1 VSLERR
7 VMAFADAPVLLTRPL
22 TIVGLAVA
30 ALLLVPT
37 AAEGTD
43 CDAGS
48 VIRGGG
54 GEAGVECTDD
64 EDDGGAAAQQVRV
77 GGDAPACTAERA
89 ADPSLWWISLDVPEW
104 VLTWSKDTRQEY
116 LLANPPEGMTIG
128 VYRDCNGE
136 VRSAPFL
143 MPEPEPLPGVVA
155 ADETLATTIARE
167 QARTRVEP
175 RAPRVHVS
183 PEQAVVRFPTWLWL
197 DESYWQPRA
206 ATTATP
212 SGVAVGVRA
221 RPVRAEWDLG
231 DGVKV
236 CDGPGIAW
244 SQAAQD
250 TYDAQPDTSRGN
262 GDPACTFTFVNASST
277 RPSGVFDASV
287 SVVWEFSWSLDG
299 VERGVFGS
307 VRVVERWPLTV
318 GEVQTV
324 ITG

>member
-1 VSLERR
+1 
-7 VMAFADAPVLLTRPL
+7 MRPPESTL
-22 TIVGLAVA
+22 PAAAVA
-30 ALLLVPT
+30 VFVLSLL
-37 AAEGTD
+37 AAFPHPGWAD
-43 CDAGS
+43 PCSGGGH
-48 VIRGGG
+48 IRDGG
-54 GEAGVECTDD
+54 GEAVGVCPGDD
-64 EDDGGAAAQQVRV
+64 GDESDGGTAQRVSGGAAVTEA
-77 GGDAPACTAERA
+77 GCTPERA
-89 ADPSLWWISLDVPEW
+89 ADPAWWWLSFVPEQAVPGTYRVQQEHN
-104 VLTWSKDTRQEY
+104 VLVPPDGY
-116 LLANPPEGMTIG
+116 VLA

-136 VRSAPFL
+136 LRSDL
-143 MPEPEPLPGVVA
+143 MWVPEPEAGSA
-155 ADETLATTIARE
+155 ADVEGVFAARQ
-167 QARTRVEP
+167 QARARVEP
-175 RAPRVHVS
+175 RVPQVHVS

-197 DESYWQPRA
+197 EESYWQPRA
-206 ATTATP
+206 ATSATP

-236 CDGPGIAW
+236 CDGPGIPW

-250 TYDAQPDTSRGN
+250 VYDAQSETTRGD
-262 GDPACTFTFVNASST
+262 GDPACTFTFLNASST

-287 SVVWEFSWSLDG
+287 SVVWEFSWSLGG

>member
-1 VSLERR
+1 MRSRDLAGG
-7 VMAFADAPVLLTRPL
+7 MLALSATVLALVVVLPATSWASPCS
-22 TIVGLAVA
+22 GSA
-30 ALLLVPT
+30 AI
-37 AAEGTD
+37 D
-43 CDAGS
+43 D
-48 VIRGGG
+48 RG
-54 GEAGVECTDD
+54 GEAAGDCPASD
-64 EDDGGAAAQQVRV
+64 AAANSAQPVSS
-77 GGDAPACTAERA
+77 GGDAPACTPERA
-89 ADPSLWWISLDVPEW
+89 ADPSAWWLSFVPEQAVPGTYRVQQEHN
-104 VLTWSKDTRQEY
+104 VLEPPDGY
-116 LLANPPEGMTIG
+116 VLA

-136 VRSAPFL
+136 LRSDL
-143 MPEPEPLPGVVA
+143 MWVPEPEAGSA
-155 ADETLATTIARE
+155 ADVEGVFAARQ
-167 QARTRVEP
+167 QARARVEP
-175 RAPRVHVS
+175 RPPGVHVS

-206 ATTATP
+206 ASAATP

-236 CDGPGIAW
+236 CDGPGIPW

-250 TYDAQPDTSRGN
+250 VYDAQPETSRGD

-287 SVVWEFSWSLDG
+287 SVVWEFSWSLAG

>member
-1 VSLERR
+1 MRSR
-7 VMAFADAPVLLTRPL
+7 DLTRFSLVL
-22 TIVGLAVA
+22 TATA
-30 ALLLVPT
+30 MALLVVLPAT
-37 AAEGTD
+37 GWAAP
-43 CDAGS
+43 CSGS
-48 VIRGGG
+48 AAI
-54 GEAGVECTDD
+54 DD
-64 EDDGGAAAQQVRV
+64 RGGAAVGECPGTDSGSSALPVSV

-89 ADPSLWWISLDVPEW
+89 ADPAWWWLSFVPEQAVPGTYRGQQEHNFLEPPDGY
-104 VLTWSKDTRQEY
+104 VL
-116 LLANPPEGMTIG
+116 A

-136 VRSAPFL
+136 LRSDL
-143 MPEPEPLPGVVA
+143 MWVPEPEAGSA
-155 ADETLATTIARE
+155 ADVEGVFAARQ
-167 QARTRVEP
+167 QARARVEP
-175 RAPRVHVS
+175 RVPRVHVS

-197 DESYWQPRA
+197 DAAYWQPRA
-206 ATTATP
+206 ASAATP

-231 DGVKV
+231 DGEKV
-236 CDGPGIAW
+236 CDGPGVAW

-250 TYDAQPDTSRGN
+250 AYDAQPETSRGN

-287 SVVWEFSWSLDG
+287 TVIWEFSWSLDG

>member
-1 VSLERR
+1 MRSAEAR
-7 VMAFADAPVLLTRPL
+7 V
-22 TIVGLAVA
+22 LAVVLALVAGMTWTALPAWATCTGAGGIDDQGGEA
-30 ALLLVPT
+30 AV
-37 AAEGTD
+37 D
-43 CDAGS
+43 CPGERAGS
-48 VIRGGG
+48 VSVRP
-54 GEAGVECTDD
+54 AG
-64 EDDGGAAAQQVRV
+64 A
-77 GGDAPACTAERA
+77 GGDATGGDGSTCTDEQA
-89 ADPSLWWISLDVPEW
+89 ADSSAWWVSLDVPEW

-116 LLANPPEGMTIG
+116 LLGNPPEGMTIG

-136 VRSAPFL
+136 IRGAPFL
-143 MPEPEPLPGVVA
+143 VPEPEPLPGLA
-155 ADETLATTIARE
+155 AAETLATTIARE
-167 QARTRVEP
+167 RARARVEP
-175 RAPRVHVS
+175 QAPRVHVS

-197 DESYWQPRA
+197 DDAYWQPRA

-236 CDGPGIAW
+236 CDGPGVAW

-250 TYDAQPDTSRGN
+250 VYDAQPETSRGN

-287 SVVWEFSWSLDG
+287 TVIWEFSWSLDG